1 MKYEITDKREYT
13 TTVWQVETEDDTYII
28 TCGENDFD
36 WDWHISSAEEG
47 FVDRYSEIAKELIN
61 LCTSN
66 ISNPSDY

>member
-13 TTVWQVETEDDTYII
+13 TTVWQVESEDDTYTI

-36 WDWHISSAEEG
+36 WEWSVNSAEEG
-47 FVDRYSEIAKELIN
+47 ELDRYSEIAKELIDM
-61 LCTSN
+61 CASD

>member
-36 WDWHISSAEEG
+36 WEWSVTSAEEG
-47 FVDRYSEIAKELIN
+47 ELHRHSDLAKELIN
-61 LCTSN
+61 LCAGD
-66 ISNPSDY
+66 ISSVADY